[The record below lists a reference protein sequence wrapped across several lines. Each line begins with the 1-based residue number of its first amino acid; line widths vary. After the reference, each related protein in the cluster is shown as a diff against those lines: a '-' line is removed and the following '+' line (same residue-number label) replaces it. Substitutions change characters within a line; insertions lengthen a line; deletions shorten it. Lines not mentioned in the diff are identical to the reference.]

1 MTEILC
7 RWLNEDI
14 NVSQHIE
21 PQNLAEKFSNGFLL
35 GEILHKHG
43 LQDDFELFSQNK
55 YADTQLLFS

>member
-14 NVSQHIE
+14 KISHHIE

-35 GEILHKHG
+35 GEILHRHG
-43 LQDDFELFSQNK
+43 LQDDFEFFSQNK
-55 YADTQLLFS
+55 YPLNQLIF